1 MNGNAVSRIA
11 LFSII
16 IFSTCL
22 DRDSSSSFSMD
33 RYFNKPRQKFDHEFT
48 KLGPAV
54 CVLGKSGIGKTWT
67 VHKVLDP
74 CIEITGDILK
84 SKQDTVNFLE
94 RIRGTNM
101 HVVIDDYESV
111 CDFIGIREIIEPP
124 TNGLFVVVSQIPVKF
139 DFKIETYEF
148 PVPTFQQIKEIVP
161 DASDA
166 VIRASHGDLR
176 FVFRSLT
183 GVPDTPDEFQSPKE
197 FIMSLVDKKSKV
209 NPANCIGCPLS
220 EPGNMVS
227 ILHENYVDT
236 ARADADF
243 LARIGEHLSDADVF
257 DEKIYNGHWELFP
270 YYGLF
275 GCILPAVEI
284 RHRLGSNLRPGSLW
298 TKHQNMCMRAKRIH
312 TVATR
317 KPETK
322 LSYDALCL
330 VREYAYRQNIDVLRD
345 YNIQPQDIDVLNY
358 LSPYTKIKPKN
369 VALLKKWLTSSATE
383 STSTIL

>member
-1 MNGNAVSRIA
+1 
-11 LFSII
+11 
-16 IFSTCL
+16 
-22 DRDSSSSFSMD
+22 MD
-33 RYFNKPRQKFDHEFT
+33 RYFNKPRQKFHHEFT
-48 KLGPAV
+48 KLGQAV

-84 SKQDTVNFLE
+84 SKQDTLNFLE
-94 RIRGTNM
+94 RIRGTDIP
-101 HVVIDDYESV
+101 VILDEYECV
-111 CDFIGIREIIEPP
+111 CDFVGIREITEPP
-124 TNGLFVVVSQIPVKF
+124 TLGLFVVISQVPVKF

-161 DASDA
+161 DARDDA
-166 VIRASHGDLR
+166 IRVSNGDLR

-183 GVPDTPDEFQSPKE
+183 LTPDAPDDFQSPKE
-197 FIMSLVDKKSKV
+197 FIASLVDKKSKV
-209 NPANCIGCPLS
+209 NPAKCIGCHLA

-236 ARADADF
+236 FNADLNF
-243 LARIGEHLSDADVF
+243 LARVGEHLSTADVF
-257 DEKIYNGHWELFP
+257 DEKIYNGNWDLFP

-284 RHRLGSNLRPGSLW
+284 NHRLGPNLRPGSLW

-312 TVATR
+312 SVTAR
-317 KPETK
+317 NAELK

-330 VREYAYRQNIDVLRD
+330 IRTYADRQNIEILRD

-358 LSPYTKIKPKN
+358 LSPYSKIKPK
-369 VALLKKWLTSSATE
+369 VVSVLKKCLATE
-383 STSTIL
+383 STSTSS